1 MITILSLALA
11 ALPLVGCDNADEA
24 DDDTGTDADTD
35 SDADTDTTPY
45 CEANLCWQVE
55 PTNQT
60 KCWNDLDVIDCTSFP
75 CESDGGPEF
84 CGQDA
89 QYEDT
94 PRDFGCLDA
103 EGAPQ
108 DPCDEAADD
117 GETVVDS
124 LTGLT
129 WQRTWGTERTWQQAR
144 EYCETLAAQQYAGH
158 SDWRLPG
165 YHEIAGLLDFGQDQ
179 FPRIDQ
185 VAFSDTPL
193 GRFWASSAYVAGVDK
208 RWTVHFGDANGLVSA
223 HKAADEYFVRCVR
236 GEPYHGTT
244 GAKRFLTSEAAGGDV
259 ILDQA
264 TGLSWTRRLGCWP
277 WKNAL
282 AGCEM
287 LERGSMDDWR
297 LPNVKELLSLVD
309 VGLSDPAS
317 DFPNMPASTGDPTTD
332 SSHFWTSTS
341 SGAENDLT
349 RLFVV
354 FYDGTLGIGHSE
366 AEMTHHICVRGGM

>member
-158 SDWRLPG
+158 VDWRLPS
-165 YHEIAGLLDFGQDQ
+165 YHELAGLLDFGQDQ
-179 FPRIDQ
+179 VPRIDQ
-185 VAFSDTPL
+185 AAFPDTPL
-193 GRFWASSAYVAGVDK
+193 GRFWASTPYVFDAGE
-208 RWTVHFGDANGLVSA
+208 RWAVSFGDESWLTGTEDATEELA
-223 HKAADEYFVRCVR
+223 VRCVR

-244 GAKRFLTSEAAGGDV
+244 GAKRFLTSDAAGGDV

-264 TGLSWTRRLGCWP
+264 TGFAWTRHWAGP

-287 LERGSMDDWR
+287 LERGGMDDWR

-309 VGLSDPAS
+309 VGLSDPSS
-317 DFPNMPASTGDPTTD
+317 DFPNMPASMGDPMTD

-341 SGAENDLT
+341 VNDQSGT
-349 RLFVV
+349 VRLFVS
-354 FYDGTLGIGHSE
+354 FYYGGIFKSISE
-366 AEMTHHICVRGGM
+366 TEMTHHICVRGGM